1 MHTASTATAS
11 VNSKRLFTFIEQVFL
26 NYVIINQNSEVRMEK
41 RLQNK
46 IALITGGSR
55 GIGAAIARR
64 FAKEGCHVAISFAE
78 SKEKASSLVKE
89 LEQQGIQ
96 ALALQAD
103 QANPSQVEALVQK
116 VGKHFGQI
124 DILVNN
130 AGIYIGGSIDDPHL
144 DIHAISRQLAV
155 NVGGVFAATRAAV
168 RFMKDGGRI
177 ILIGSINGERLMDS
191 GGADYAAT
199 KAALVGY
206 THGWARDLGPKN
218 ITVNLVQPG
227 PINTDMNPDHTEFAE
242 RIKKNVALGRYGKP
256 EEIASAVAFL
266 ASQEASYITG
276 ATLTV
281 DGGFLA

>member
-1 MHTASTATAS
+1 
-11 VNSKRLFTFIEQVFL
+11 
-26 NYVIINQNSEVRMEK
+26 MEK
-41 RLQNK
+41 RFQDK
-46 IALITGGSR
+46 VALITGGSR
-55 GIGAAIARR
+55 GIGAAIAKR

-78 SKEKASSLVKE
+78 SKDKATSLVKLIE
-89 LEQQGIQ
+89 KEGIQ
-96 ALALQAD
+96 AIALQAD
-103 QANPSQVEALVQK
+103 QANSSQVETLVQK
-116 VGKHFGQI
+116 VGEHFGRI

-130 AGIYIGGSIDDPHL
+130 AGIYVGGAIDDIHL
-144 DIHAISRQLAV
+144 DIDGITRQMAV

-168 RFMKDGGRI
+168 PFMKEGGRI
-177 ILIGSINGERLMDS
+177 IIIGSINGERLTAS

-206 THGWARDLGPKN
+206 THGWARDLGSKN
-218 ITVNLVQPG
+218 ITVNLIQPG
-227 PINTDMNPDHTEFAE
+227 PIDTDMNPDNTEYAE
-242 RIKKNVALGRYGKP
+242 KVKKSVALGRYGKP

>member
-1 MHTASTATAS
+1 MKKRDPMQ
-11 VNSKRLFTFIEQVFL
+11 KRLE
-26 NYVIINQNSEVRMEK
+26 
-41 RLQNK
+41 NK

-64 FAKEGCHVAISFAE
+64 FSQEGCSIAISFE
-78 SKEKASSLVKE
+78 RSKDKAFALMKEVEKEGV
-89 LEQQGIQ
+89 QT
-96 ALALQAD
+96 LALQAD
-103 QANPSQVEALVQK
+103 QANRAEVEALVQK
-116 VGKHFGQI
+116 VGNHFGRI

-130 AGIYIGGSIDDPHL
+130 AGIYVGGHIDDPHL
-144 DIHAISRQLAV
+144 DMDELTRLLAV
-155 NVGGVFAATRAAV
+155 NIGGVVATTRAAV
-168 RFMKDGGRI
+168 PFMKEGGRI
-177 ILIGSINGERLMDS
+177 ITIGSINGERLTTS

-227 PINTDMNPDHTEFAE
+227 PIDTDMNPDKTEFAE
-242 RIKKNVALGRYGKP
+242 FIKKSVALGRYGKP

>member
-1 MHTASTATAS
+1 MQ
-11 VNSKRLFTFIEQVFL
+11 K
-26 NYVIINQNSEVRMEK
+26 K
-41 RLQNK
+41 LQNK

-64 FAKEGCHVAISFAE
+64 FAKEGCHVAISFAA
-78 SKEKASSLVKE
+78 SRDKAFSLVNE
-89 LEQQGIQ
+89 LEKEAVQ
-96 ALALQAD
+96 ALAFQAD
-103 QANPSQVEALVQK
+103 QADPAQVEALVQK
-116 VGKHFGQI
+116 VGKHFGRI

-130 AGIYIGGSIDDPHL
+130 AGIFVGGSIDDL
-144 DIHAISRQLAV
+144 NLNIEELTRQLAV

-168 RFMKDGGRI
+168 PFMRDGGRI
-177 ILIGSINGERLMDS
+177 ILIGSIDGERMADP

-199 KAALVGY
+199 KAALIGY
-206 THGWARDLGPKN
+206 TRGWTRDLGPKN

-227 PINTDMNPDHTEFAE
+227 PIDTDMNPDNTKSAE
-242 RIKKNVALGRYGKP
+242 IVKKSVALGRYGKP

-281 DGGFLA
+281 DGGYLA

>member
-1 MHTASTATAS
+1 
-11 VNSKRLFTFIEQVFL
+11 
-26 NYVIINQNSEVRMEK
+26 MEK

-55 GIGAAIARR
+55 GIGAAIAKR
-64 FAKEGCHVAISFAE
+64 FAKEGCHIAISFTE
-78 SKEKASSLVKE
+78 SKEKALSLMNELKKE
-89 LEQQGIQ
+89 GVQT
-96 ALALQAD
+96 LAIQAD
-103 QANPSQVEALVQK
+103 QADPQQAANLSKK
-116 VGKHFGQI
+116 VGEHFGKI

-130 AGIYIGGSIDDPHL
+130 AGVYAGGSIDDPNL
-144 DIHAISRQLAV
+144 DFDKISRLLAV
-155 NVGGVFAATRAAV
+155 NVGGVFATTHAAIP
-168 RFMKDGGRI
+168 FIKGGGRI
-177 ILIGSINGERLMDS
+177 IIIGSINGERMTVP

-227 PINTDMNPDHTEFAE
+227 PIDTDMNPDNTPYAE
-242 RIKKNVALGRYGKP
+242 MIKKSVALGRYGKP
-256 EEIASAVAFL
+256 EEIATAVAFL

-276 ATLTV
+276 ATLTI

>member
-1 MHTASTATAS
+1 MD
-11 VNSKRLFTFIEQVFL
+11 KRF
-26 NYVIINQNSEVRMEK
+26 
-41 RLQNK
+41 QNK
-46 IALITGGSR
+46 VALITGGSR
-55 GIGAAIARR
+55 GIGAAIAKR

-78 SKEKASSLVKE
+78 SKDKATSLVKSIE
-89 LEQQGIQ
+89 KEGVQ
-96 ALALQAD
+96 AIALQAD
-103 QANPSQVEALVQK
+103 QANSSQVETLVQK
-116 VGKHFGQI
+116 VGEHFGKI

-130 AGIYIGGSIDDPHL
+130 AGIYVGGTIDDLDL
-144 DIHAISRQLAV
+144 DIDGITRQMAV
-155 NVGGVFAATRAAV
+155 NVGGVFAATRAAIP
-168 RFMKDGGRI
+168 FMKDGGRI
-177 ILIGSINGERLMDS
+177 IIIGSINGERLTSS

-206 THGWARDLGPKN
+206 THGWARDLGYKN

-227 PINTDMNPDHTEFAE
+227 PIDTDMNPDNTEYAE
-242 RIKKNVALGRYGKP
+242 KVKKSVALGRYGKP

>member
-1 MHTASTATAS
+1 MTH
-11 VNSKRLFTFIEQVFL
+11 R
-26 NYVIINQNSEVRMEK
+26 

-55 GIGAAIARR
+55 GIGAAIAKR
-64 FAKEGCHVAISFAE
+64 FASEGCCVAISFA
-78 SKEKASSLVKE
+78 SSNEKAAFLIQE
-89 LEQQGIQ
+89 LEKERVQ
-96 ALALQAD
+96 AIAFQTD
-103 QANPSQVEALVQK
+103 QSNPLEVEQLVQK
-116 VGKHFGQI
+116 VIGHFGRI

-130 AGIYIGGSIDDPHL
+130 AGIFVGGSIDDPDL
-144 DIHAISRQLAV
+144 DVAGMARQLAV
-155 NVGGVFAATRAAV
+155 NVGGVSLTTRAV
-168 RFMKDGGRI
+168 VPFMSLGGRI
-177 ILIGSINGERLMDS
+177 ITIGSINGERATTS

-227 PINTDMNPDHTEFAE
+227 PIDTDMNPDNTEFARE
-242 RIKKNVALGRYGKP
+242 IKKSVPLGRYGKP

-266 ASQEASYITG
+266 ASHEASYITG
-276 ATLTV
+276 AVLTV

>member
-1 MHTASTATAS
+1 
-11 VNSKRLFTFIEQVFL
+11 
-26 NYVIINQNSEVRMEK
+26 MEK
-41 RLQNK
+41 RLK
-46 IALITGGSR
+46 DKVALITGGSR

-64 FAKEGCHVAISFAE
+64 FAKEGCNIAISFAE
-78 SKEKASSLVKE
+78 SKDKAFSLVKE
-89 LEQQGIQ
+89 LEKEGIQ

-103 QANPSQVEALVQK
+103 QANPTQVEALVQK
-116 VGKHFGQI
+116 VGDHFGKI

-130 AGIYIGGSIDDPHL
+130 AGIYVGGSIDDLHL
-144 DIHAISRQLAV
+144 DIDEITRQLAV
-155 NVGGVFAATRAAV
+155 NVGGVFAATRAAIP
-168 RFMKDGGRI
+168 FMKEGGRI
-177 ILIGSINGERLMDS
+177 VIIGSINGERITTS

-227 PINTDMNPDHTEFAE
+227 PIDTDMNPDNTEFAE
-242 RIKKNVALGRYGKP
+242 MIKKSVALGRYGKP
-256 EEIASAVAFL
+256 EEIAAAVVFL
-266 ASQEASYITG
+266 ASPEASYITG

>member
-1 MHTASTATAS
+1 MQ
-11 VNSKRLFTFIEQVFL
+11 KRF
-26 NYVIINQNSEVRMEK
+26 
-41 RLQNK
+41 QNK
-46 IALITGGSR
+46 VALITGGSR

-64 FAKEGCHVAISFAE
+64 FAKEGCHVAISFAA
-78 SKEKASSLVKE
+78 SKDKAFSLVKE
-89 LEQQGIQ
+89 LEKEGIQ

-103 QANPSQVEALVQK
+103 QANPADVKALVQK
-116 VGKHFGQI
+116 VGRHFGKI

-130 AGIYIGGSIDDPHL
+130 AGVFVEGFIDDSHF
-144 DIHAISRQLAV
+144 DMEGITRQLAV
-155 NVGGVFAATRAAV
+155 NVGGVLAATHAAV
-168 RFMKDGGRI
+168 PFMKEGGRI
-177 ILIGSINGERLMDS
+177 IIIGSINGERITGP

-199 KAALVGY
+199 KAALIGY

-227 PINTDMNPDHTEFAE
+227 PIDTDMNPDNTEFAE
-242 RIKKNVALGRYGKP
+242 MIKKSVPLGRYGKP

-266 ASQEASYITG
+266 ASEEASYVNA

>member
-1 MHTASTATAS
+1 MLD
-11 VNSKRLFTFIEQVFL
+11 KRL
-26 NYVIINQNSEVRMEK
+26 K
-41 RLQNK
+41 NK

-64 FAKEGCHVAISFAE
+64 FANEGCHVAISFAG
-78 SKEKASSLVKE
+78 SKDKAFSLVDE
-89 LEQQGIQ
+89 LENKGVQ

-103 QANPSQVEALVQK
+103 QGNPSQVGMLVQQ
-116 VGKHFGQI
+116 VGKYFGRI

-130 AGIYIGGSIDDPHL
+130 AGIFMGGAIDDPHL
-144 DIHAISRQLAV
+144 DIEGIARLLAV
-155 NVGGVFAATRAAV
+155 NVGGVFATTRAAV
-168 RFMKDGGRI
+168 PLMKEGGRI
-177 ILIGSINGERLMDS
+177 ITIGSINGERITTS

-218 ITVNLVQPG
+218 ITVNLIQPG
-227 PINTDMNPDHTEFAE
+227 PIDTDMNPDNTEFAE
-242 RIKKNVALGRYGKP
+242 TMKKKVALGRYGKA

-266 ASQEASYITG
+266 ASEDASYITG

>member
-1 MHTASTATAS
+1 MQ
-11 VNSKRLFTFIEQVFL
+11 R
-26 NYVIINQNSEVRMEK
+26 

-46 IALITGGSR
+46 IALVTGGSR

-64 FAKEGCHVAISFAE
+64 FAKEGCHVAINFTE
-78 SKEKASSLVKE
+78 SQEKAFSLAKE
-89 LEQQGIQ
+89 LEKEGIQ

-103 QANPSQVEALVQK
+103 LADPLQAATLVQK
-116 VGKHFGQI
+116 VGEHFGRI

-130 AGIYIGGSIDDPHL
+130 AGIHAGGAIDAPNL
-144 DIHAISRQLAV
+144 DIERLSRQLAI
-155 NVGGVFAATRAAV
+155 NVGGVFAITRAAIP
-168 RFMKDGGRI
+168 FIKDGGRI
-177 ILIGSINGERLMDS
+177 ILIGSVNGERITAP

-199 KAALVGY
+199 KAALIGY

-227 PINTDMNPDHTEFAE
+227 PIDTDMNPDNTEFAE
-242 RIKKNVALGRYGKP
+242 MIKKGVALGRYGKP

-266 ASQEASYITG
+266 ASPEASYMTG
-276 ATLTV
+276 STLTV